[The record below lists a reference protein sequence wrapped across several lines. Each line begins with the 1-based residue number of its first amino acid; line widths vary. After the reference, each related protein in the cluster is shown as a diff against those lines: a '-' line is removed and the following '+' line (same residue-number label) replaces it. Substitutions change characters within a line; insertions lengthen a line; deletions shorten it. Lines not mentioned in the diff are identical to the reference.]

1 VWTRTAP
8 ALLRERAAAI
18 EPQEREAA
26 FLKET
31 GVILVHGFQETTATM
46 RQRSLT
52 RNAAIQTIT
61 REHTARNDAEN
72 APTGGVV
79 SIQGGTSIN
88 AKQGIPCFVGV
99 SESTCGA
106 HGLAM
111 QMVII
116 PPGGK
121 CVPHLHIG
129 SETALYVLQGQAET
143 VYGPGLS
150 ERAITGPGDFLY
162 IAPGVPHCAR
172 NLSDTEPVVAITAR
186 TDANDQER
194 VEIVDIPPVWRN

>member
-1 VWTRTAP
+1 
-8 ALLRERAAAI
+8 
-18 EPQEREAA
+18 
-26 FLKET
+26 
-31 GVILVHGFQETTATM
+31 
-46 RQRSLT
+46 
-52 RNAAIQTIT
+52 
-61 REHTARNDAEN
+61 
-72 APTGGVV
+72 VV
-79 SIQGGTSIN
+79 SIQGGTSIH

-106 HGLAM
+106 QGLAM

-129 SETALYVLQGQAET
+129 SETALYVLQGKAET
-143 VYGPGLS
+143 VYGPDLS

-194 VEIVDIPPVWRN
+194 VQLVDTIPAWRN